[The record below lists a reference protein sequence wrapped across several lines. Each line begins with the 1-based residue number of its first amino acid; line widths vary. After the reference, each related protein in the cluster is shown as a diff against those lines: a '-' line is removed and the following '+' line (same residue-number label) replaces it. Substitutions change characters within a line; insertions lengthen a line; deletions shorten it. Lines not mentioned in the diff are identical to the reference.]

1 MRSPDFPA
9 RAESPCRMRAALY
22 AGILCLAILS
32 GCGMRG
38 ALYLPPPDTSPQ
50 TQDPEKK

>member
-1 MRSPDFPA
+1 MNAPDFPA
-9 RAESPCRMRAALY
+9 RVESPCRMRAALY
-22 AGILCLAILS
+22 AGILCLLMLA

-38 ALYLPPPDTSPQ
+38 PLYLPAPDAAPQ